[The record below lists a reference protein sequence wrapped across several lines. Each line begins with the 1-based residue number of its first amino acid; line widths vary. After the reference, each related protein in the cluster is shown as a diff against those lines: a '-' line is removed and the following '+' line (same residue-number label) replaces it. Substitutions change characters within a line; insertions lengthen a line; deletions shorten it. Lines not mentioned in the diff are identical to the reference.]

1 MQREEKKKN
10 AIMHPEIKQ
19 EKLYNLN
26 IHEHIHYNL
35 NSDFSYMAIA
45 IGQKSCMKTGEIRL
59 QAKLTSPHVLTYM
72 CTPFTGAENANMCM
86 TVLTV

>member
-1 MQREEKKKN
+1 
-10 AIMHPEIKQ
+10 MHPEIKQ

-86 TVLTV
+86 TFLTV